1 MRIKVFLWMSTVFTL
16 LVSCTGKNEQVRSG
30 MIVKTE
36 KAVQYSGGNGKEYAF
51 ISRPYRTS
59 ELSFRVGGI
68 LRFPSPKTT
77 FPH

>member
-36 KAVQYSGGNGKEYAF
+36 KAVQYSGGMERNMLSSPGHTVLRNY
-51 ISRPYRTS
+51 PS
-59 ELSFRVGGI
+59 E
-68 LRFPSPKTT
+68 
-77 FPH
+77 